1 MPYDV
6 EYSFEE
12 TTEQHATRLG
22 QTQRW
27 AKIRRRALLLKLD
40 GLTPRQVH
48 EQMGRTNCPED
59 LADAGVEGLL
69 AALAVTLA
77 EEQALLRNCSEIT
90 LPNQRAFLPQKPMQ
104 SDKVISPRV
113 LIADPEAPLPR
124 LSGFERT
131 RQVFG
136 QHGGHLSDKEGLA
149 RAGVML
155 GQPYGYGRHGRQEAV
170 VCGMPRF
177 VPRIVVIPDEADT
190 IHFLFQECIKDG
202 SFPDIAADLNRRQ
215 VPTRSG
221 RPWSADTLRDMLR
234 NPVYAGYV
242 LYRGA
247 QDRNRRDAG
256 TLYPGQHEPIVSW
269 ETFCQA
275 QDARVRRDPRD
286 PKPFWTC
293 SWGNAPR
300 RNGEGQ

>member
-1 MPYDV
+1 MPYDT
-6 EYSFEE
+6 EYTFEE

-27 AKIRRRALLLKLD
+27 TKIRRRALLLKLD
-40 GLTPRQVH
+40 ELTPGQVQ
-48 EQMGRTNCPED
+48 ERMGRTNCPED
-59 LADAGVEGLL
+59 LAHAGIEDLL

-77 EEQALLRNCSEIT
+77 AGQ
-90 LPNQRAFLPQKPMQ
+90 P
-104 SDKVISPRV
+104 V
-113 LIADPEAPLPR
+113 LVPDPEAPLPH

-136 QHGGHLSDKEGLA
+136 QHDGHLSDKEGLA

-155 GQPYGYGRHGRQEAV
+155 SQPYGYTKRGGQTIVVPHEAEAV
-170 VCGMPRF
+170 RS
-177 VPRIVVIPDEADT
+177 
-190 IHFLFQECIKDG
+190 LFDRYIQG
-202 SFPDIAADLNRRQ
+202 WSFPEIATDLNHRR

-269 ETFCQA
+269 QTFCQA
-275 QDARVRRDPRD
+275 QDVRVRRDPRD

-293 SWGNAPR
+293 PWENAPR
-300 RNGEGQ
+300 RRGEGQ